1 MSPADTHLPGRPI
14 SGIEIIVLEIFTEY
28 LEISRQVKTSLSAHI
43 AERNLF
49 SGFSFTARA
58 LASCSSLQL

>member
-49 SGFSFTARA
+49 FACLALLGFFFHG
-58 LASCSSLQL
+58 